1 VLWLRQQPV
10 RVALWAALIMLLIH
24 IRSMGRMRRLSDSL
38 GDVPGMVRITVTGL
52 TGRNGLSTGGVTWGV
67 APFSVPFAYYGD
79 QEDGHTYTID
89 YGDGSSEKMS
99 FISGPACSVCGQS
112 NYYRSN
118 HTYIFPG
125 TFIATIRD
133 ISGMLIGTST
143 VTIESATPG

>member
-1 VLWLRQQPV
+1 M
-10 RVALWAALIMLLIH
+10 ASAAACAGCVVGSAH
-24 IRSMGRMRRLSDSL
+24 NAAHTYTVDGTYAATLSDSL

-99 FISGPACSVCGQS
+99 FISGPTCSVCGQS